1 MRPITINLEALKSVL
16 TSEARHDH
24 VLDLETGKLLNLTED
39 DFEAEELH
47 AIETQ
52 KDRYVPIEPLG
63 IAERVAMREAFLFDL
78 HDPHAHPVLSRALT
92 DRKPL
97 RTFDYELKNFPKAQK
112 AWEAYEATQV
122 SQYALIWL
130 HDHDL
135 EPVSEDYA
143 SQPDVKEGVPEGIL
157 RRMNKSNVQE

>member
-1 MRPITINLEALKSVL
+1 MRPITINFEALKSVL
-16 TSEARHDH
+16 TSESRHDY

-47 AIETQ
+47 VIESQ
-52 KDRYVPIEPLG
+52 KERYVPIEPLG
-63 IAERVAMREAFLFDL
+63 ITERIAMREAFLFDL
-78 HDPHAHPVLSRALT
+78 HDPHAHPVLARALT

-97 RTFDYELKNFPKAQK
+97 RTFDYELKHFPKAQE
-112 AWEAYEATQV
+112 AWKAYEATQV

-135 EPVSEDYA
+135 EPVSEDNDT
-143 SQPDVKEGVPEGIL
+143 QPVVKEDIPEGIL
-157 RRMNKSNVQE
+157 RRMKKSTLQG